1 MHHAKMSSGIRRK
14 TVLTLFL
21 EFSFVIQI
29 TNSSALLNFCS
40 KSVLNA
46 FIAPLL
52 MTSFEVPQVNIPTAI
67 TTLHPL
73 PQEELVTSYNRGNSY
88 LVMGQFGDALVEF
101 NKAAEL
107 APDSADVYL
116 SRGIV
121 EEKLFQWDAAIADYN
136 KANSIL
142 KKRPFSGDDPTVIS
156 NIANAETGLLQWENA
171 LRDFTKAAQLKSD
184 FLAPQIGRALVLY
197 QLDRPEE
204 TFQYFKTLA
213 VKYPYFPDGQAV
225 LAAIYFEKGDL
236 KSANDCWENALEEDS
251 RYEDID
257 WVLNI
262 RRWPPKLVETLAKF
276 KDQFSASISNPST

>member
-1 MHHAKMSSGIRRK
+1 MKVESFQFLGNAIVK
-14 TVLTLFL
+14 TL
-21 EFSFVIQI
+21 
-29 TNSSALLNFCS
+29 
-40 KSVLNA
+40 
-46 FIAPLL
+46 IAPILFS
-52 MTSFEVPQVNIPTAI
+52 SFEVPQVNIPTAI

-88 LVMGQFGDALVEF
+88 LMLGQFEDALVQF
-101 NKAAEL
+101 NQAAEL
-107 APDSADVYL
+107 APDSADVFL

-121 EEKLFQWDAAIADYN
+121 EEKLLQWDAAIADYN
-136 KANSIL
+136 KANTIY
-142 KKRPFSGDDPTVIS
+142 KKRPFSGDDPTAIS

-204 TFQYFKTLA
+204 TFVYFKTLA
-213 VKYPYFPDGQAV
+213 IKYPYFPDGQAV
-225 LAAIYFEKGDL
+225 LATLYYERGDL
-236 KSANDCWENALEEDS
+236 KAANDCWENALEEDS

-262 RRWPPKLVETLAKF
+262 RRWPPKLVATLVKF
-276 KDQFSASISNPST
+276 KDQFSASIDANKS

>member
-1 MHHAKMSSGIRRK
+1 MPHCFGSGRSSRCLS
-14 TVLTLFL
+14 VFMVALSLNCMLLT
-21 EFSFVIQI
+21 
-29 TNSSALLNFCS
+29 TSSLPFISFCS
-40 KSVLNA
+40 NAVLKA
-46 FIAPLL
+46 ALMPFLL
-52 MTSFEVPQVNIPTAI
+52 SSFEVPQVNIPTAI

-73 PQEELVTSYNRGNSY
+73 PQEELITSYNRGNSY
-88 LVMGQFGDALVEF
+88 LVMGNFADALVEF
-101 NKAAEL
+101 NLAAEL

-121 EEKLFQWDAAIADYN
+121 EEKLLKWDDAIADYN
-136 KANSIL
+136 RANAIY
-142 KKRPFSGDDPTVIS
+142 KKRPFAGDDPTVIS

-225 LAAIYFEKGDL
+225 LAAIYFEKGDF
-236 KSANDCWENALEEDS
+236 KTASDCWENAVEEDS
-251 RYEDID
+251 RYEDMD

-262 RRWPPKLVETLAKF
+262 RRWPPKLVATLVLF
-276 KDQFSASISNPST
+276 KEELSKSL

>member
-1 MHHAKMSSGIRRK
+1 MQHYFSMRLQGLRAAVVLICLSCPSDSSPLFAK
-14 TVLTLFL
+14 
-21 EFSFVIQI
+21 
-29 TNSSALLNFCS
+29 ALLKTLLS
-40 KSVLNA
+40 
-46 FIAPLL
+46 PLL
-52 MTSFEVPQVNIPTAI
+52 LTTFEVPQVNIPTAI

-88 LVMGQFGDALVEF
+88 LVMGKFEDALVEF
-101 NKAAEL
+101 NQAAEL
-107 APDSADVYL
+107 APDSADVFL

-121 EEKLFQWDAAIADYN
+121 EEKLLKWDDAIADYN
-136 KANSIL
+136 RANAIY
-142 KKRPFSGDDPTVIS
+142 KKRPFAGDDPTVIS
-156 NIANAETGLLQWENA
+156 NIANAETGLLHWEDA

-225 LAAIYFEKGDL
+225 LATIYFEKGDM
-236 KSANDCWENALEEDS
+236 KSATDCWENALEEDS

-262 RRWPPKLVETLAKF
+262 RRWPPKLVTTLAKF
-276 KDQFSASISNPST
+276 KEQFSASLSADTKS

>member
-1 MHHAKMSSGIRRK
+1 MQHHFSMTLQGLRAAVILICFSCSS
-14 TVLTLFL
+14 
-21 EFSFVIQI
+21 
-29 TNSSALLNFCS
+29 NSSPIFAKAVLKTLLSPLLLN
-40 KSVLNA
+40 
-46 FIAPLL
+46 
-52 MTSFEVPQVNIPTAI
+52 TFEVPQVNIPTAI

-88 LVMGQFGDALVEF
+88 LVMGKFEDALVEF
-101 NKAAEL
+101 NQAAEL
-107 APDSADVYL
+107 APNSADVFL

-121 EEKLFQWDAAIADYN
+121 EEKLLKWDDAIADYN
-136 KANSIL
+136 RANAIY

-156 NIANAETGLLQWENA
+156 NIANAETGLLHWEDA

-225 LAAIYFEKGDL
+225 LAAIYFEKGDM
-236 KSANDCWENALEEDS
+236 KSATDCWENALEEDS

-262 RRWPPKLVETLAKF
+262 RRWPPKLVTTLAKF
-276 KDQFSASISNPST
+276 KEQFSASLSTDTKS

>member
-1 MHHAKMSSGIRRK
+1 MWQKSYQHGTYSSMI
-14 TVLTLFL
+14 F
-21 EFSFVIQI
+21 FVICAASCL
-29 TNSSALLNFCS
+29 TCTVSAVPLLGQAI
-40 KSVLNA
+40 LRT

-52 MTSFEVPQVNIPTAI
+52 LSSFEVPQVNIPTAI

-88 LVMGQFGDALVEF
+88 LMLGKFEDALVQF
-101 NKAAEL
+101 NQAAEL
-107 APDSADVYL
+107 APDSADVFL

-121 EEKLFQWDAAIADYN
+121 EEKLLQWDAAIADYN
-136 KANSIL
+136 KANTIY
-142 KKRPFSGDDPTVIS
+142 KKRPFSGDDPTAIS

-171 LRDFTKAAQLKSD
+171 LRDFTRAAQLKSD

-213 VKYPYFPDGQAV
+213 IKYPYFPDGQAV
-225 LAAIYFEKGDL
+225 LAALYFEKGDTQA
-236 KSANDCWENALEEDS
+236 ANDCWENAVEEDS

-262 RRWPPKLVETLAKF
+262 RRWPPKLVTVLARF
-276 KDQFSASISNPST
+276 KDNFSASLDVPKL